1 MVKKKGVLTK
11 AGAAGMA
18 AAMALG
24 LCACQGGDGASQ
36 DSGEKEKSSYRV
48 TEENENQELVMD
60 NQPESS
66 YWFPE
71 ELLEWEPSEDE
82 DLEYNVSHVPLA
94 SRVDKEILTP
104 VNETQNKD
112 TKVMAISIMNSS
124 TSGNAPHGLNSAD
137 CNIFTY
143 WQYVDE
149 LVYWGGSSGEG
160 LIVPPSPDVTDLG
173 HKNGVPV
180 IGTVFFPQD
189 VAGGKMEWL
198 DTFLQQKEDGSFPV
212 ADKLIE
218 VAQTYGFDGWFINQ
232 ETEGAEER
240 PLNEQDA
247 VKMQAFIQ
255 YLKKQ
260 APQLRV
266 VYYDSMTSEGKMDWQ
281 NALTDKNTMF
291 LQDQEGNPV
300 ADEMFL
306 NFWWTEEELASQ
318 DLLAASEKKARE
330 LGIDPYDLYAG
341 VDIQADGYT
350 TPIRW
355 DLFESGKDS
364 THTSL
369 GIYCPNWAY
378 TSATGLDEFHQNENA
393 LWVNNKQDPS
403 AEISYSSP
411 EQWRGVS
418 AYAIEKTAISSL
430 PFVTNFNTGSGY
442 SFFRQGEQISKMDW
456 NNRSVGDILPTY
468 RWIIDN
474 EGENS
479 LKADFDVSTA
489 WYGGTSLKLY
499 GNMDKDSI
507 SSVTLYSADL
517 PVEKD
522 TVFTTTAKASGESQ
536 LDAVLTFDDGS
547 EEVLEGDKKVT
558 EDWTCVSYDLSQ
570 FAGKKIRSIG
580 YEISTGEAD
589 SAYELNLGNISITA
603 PENSKE
609 KLSVSKVSVDD
620 AMFDEDGM
628 YAGVRLSWDS
638 DQEAPYYEIYHVNED
653 GSRSFLGVSNTNCFY
668 VNVLPRMDDTNKSEF
683 LVLPVSQDLEQGTG
697 ASAEMEWPDNS
708 LPKAGLTASQTLVGT
723 GSTVTFTSACSEN
736 TEEVT
741 WKIPGS
747 DKETAQG
754 DSVDAVFDKEGT
766 YEVSVTAKNESG
778 EDTKTLSVVVTS
790 QLEKDS
796 ELTLLSQGK
805 PTEAT
810 AYTNENEKPDFAVDG
825 DVTKK
830 WCATGTPPHEITIDL
845 GGEMTISQVA
855 LAHAEAGG
863 EGADMNTQGYEI
875 SVSTDGTEYTPV
887 VTVTKN
893 TAGNTLDTFTPVNG
907 RYVKLSVTKPTQGSD
922 TAARIYEIQVYGSE
936 KTLQ

>member
-36 DSGEKEKSSYRV
+36 GSGEKEKSSYRV

-411 EQWRGVS
+411 EQWRGVC
-418 AYAIEKTAISSL
+418 Y
-430 PFVTNFNTGSGY
+430 
-442 SFFRQGEQISKMDW
+442 
-456 NNRSVGDILPTY
+456 
-468 RWIIDN
+468 
-474 EGENS
+474 
-479 LKADFDVSTA
+479 
-489 WYGGTSLKLY
+489 
-499 GNMDKDSI
+499 
-507 SSVTLYSADL
+507 
-517 PVEKD
+517 
-522 TVFTTTAKASGESQ
+522 
-536 LDAVLTFDDGS
+536 
-547 EEVLEGDKKVT
+547 
-558 EDWTCVSYDLSQ
+558 
-570 FAGKKIRSIG
+570 
-580 YEISTGEAD
+580 
-589 SAYELNLGNISITA
+589 
-603 PENSKE
+603 
-609 KLSVSKVSVDD
+609 
-620 AMFDEDGM
+620 
-628 YAGVRLSWDS
+628 
-638 DQEAPYYEIYHVNED
+638 
-653 GSRSFLGVSNTNCFY
+653 
-668 VNVLPRMDDTNKSEF
+668 
-683 LVLPVSQDLEQGTG
+683 
-697 ASAEMEWPDNS
+697 
-708 LPKAGLTASQTLVGT
+708 
-723 GSTVTFTSACSEN
+723 
-736 TEEVT
+736 
-741 WKIPGS
+741 
-747 DKETAQG
+747 
-754 DSVDAVFDKEGT
+754 
-766 YEVSVTAKNESG
+766 
-778 EDTKTLSVVVTS
+778 
-790 QLEKDS
+790 
-796 ELTLLSQGK
+796 
-805 PTEAT
+805 
-810 AYTNENEKPDFAVDG
+810 
-825 DVTKK
+825 
-830 WCATGTPPHEITIDL
+830 
-845 GGEMTISQVA
+845 
-855 LAHAEAGG
+855 
-863 EGADMNTQGYEI
+863 
-875 SVSTDGTEYTPV
+875 
-887 VTVTKN
+887 
-893 TAGNTLDTFTPVNG
+893 
-907 RYVKLSVTKPTQGSD
+907 
-922 TAARIYEIQVYGSE
+922 
-936 KTLQ
+936 

>member
-1 MVKKKGVLTK
+1 
-11 AGAAGMA
+11 MA
-18 AAMALG
+18 AVMALG
-24 LCACQGGDGASQ
+24 LCACQGGSGASK
-36 DSGEKEKSSYRV
+36 DSGGKEENAYRI
-48 TEENENQELVMD
+48 TEENEREDLVMD

-71 ELLEWEPSEDE
+71 ELLAWDPAEDE
-82 DLEYNVSHVPLA
+82 DLEYNISHVPLA
-94 SRVDKEILTP
+94 ERVDKENLTT
-104 VNETQNKD
+104 VNKTQNKD

-180 IGTVFFPQD
+180 LGTVFFPQD

-198 DTFLQQKEDGSFPV
+198 DTFLSQEEDSSFPV

-240 PLNEQDA
+240 PLNAQDA
-247 VKMQAFIQ
+247 EKMQAFIQ
-255 YLKKQ
+255 YLKAQ
-260 APQLRV
+260 APELRV
-266 VYYDSMTSEGKMDWQ
+266 VYYDSMTADGEMDWQ
-281 NALTDKNTMF
+281 NALTDKNTVF
-291 LQDQEGNPV
+291 LQDEEGNPV

-306 NFWWTEEELASQ
+306 NFWWTEEELVSQ
-318 DLLAASEKKARE
+318 DLLTASEKKAEE
-330 LGIDPYDLYAG
+330 LGLDPYNLYAG

-355 DLFESGKDS
+355 DLFESGENS

-369 GIYCPNWAY
+369 GLYCPNWAY
-378 TSATGLDEFHQNENA
+378 TSSTGLEDFHQKENA
-393 LWVNNKQDPS
+393 IWVNNKQDPS
-403 AEISYSSP
+403 AEISYSST

-418 AYAIEKTAISSL
+418 TYAVEKTAISSL

-442 SFFRQGEQISKMDW
+442 SFFREGEQISKMDW
-456 NNRSVGDILPTY
+456 NNRSVGDVLPTY
-468 RWIIDN
+468 RWIIEN

-479 LKADFDVSTA
+479 LAADFDVSTA

-499 GNMDKDSI
+499 GNMEKDTPSTI
-507 SSVTLYSADL
+507 KLYSADL
-517 PVEKD
+517 PVEED
-522 TVFTTTAKASGESQ
+522 TVFTTTAKASDETQ
-536 LDAVLTFDDGS
+536 LNAVLTFDDDS
-547 EEVLEGDKKVT
+547 TETLEGDKKVG
-558 EDWTCVSYDLSQ
+558 EDWTCVTYDLSD
-570 FAGKKIRSIG
+570 FAGKKIRSIS
-580 YEISTGEAD
+580 YELSAGEAD
-589 SAYELNLGNISITA
+589 SGYVMNMGNISIAA
-603 PENSKE
+603 PEEEE
-609 KLSVSKVSVDD
+609 KLEVSEVTVDD
-620 AMFDEDGM
+620 SLFDEDGM
-628 YAGVRLSWDS
+628 YAGVRLSWECS
-638 DQEAPYYEIYHVNED
+638 QEAPYYEIYHVNED
-653 GSRSFLGVSNTNCFY
+653 GSRSFLEVSNTNCFY
-668 VNVLPRMDDTNKSEF
+668 VNTLPRMNDNNESEF

-697 ASAEMEWPDNS
+697 ASAKMEWPDNS

-736 TEEVT
+736 TEEVS
-741 WKIPGS
+741 WEIPGS
-747 DKETAQG
+747 DKETAEG
-754 DSVDAVFDKEGT
+754 ESVQAVFEKEGT

-778 EDTKTLSVVVTS
+778 EDTKTISVLVTS

-805 PTEAT
+805 PAEAT
-810 AYTNENEKPDFAVDG
+810 GYTNENEKPDFAVDG

-845 GGEMTISQVA
+845 GAEMTIGQVA
-855 LAHAEAGG
+855 LSHAEAGG

-875 SVSTDGTEYTPV
+875 SVSTDGTEFTPV
-887 VTVTKN
+887 ATVTKN
-893 TAGNTLDTFTPVNG
+893 TAGSTLDTFTPVNG

>member
-24 LCACQGGDGASQ
+24 LCACQGGNGASQ
-36 DSGEKEKSSYRV
+36 GSGEKEKSSYRV

-82 DLEYNVSHVPLA
+82 DLEYNISHVPLA

-260 APQLRV
+260 APQMRV

-418 AYAIEKTAISSL
+418 TYAIEKTAISSL

-489 WYGGTSLKLY
+489 WYGGTSLKLH

-517 PVEKD
+517 PVERIRFSPLQPKP
-522 TVFTTTAKASGESQ
+522 
-536 LDAVLTFDDGS
+536 
-547 EEVLEGDKKVT
+547 LE
-558 EDWTCVSYDLSQ
+558 
-570 FAGKKIRSIG
+570 
-580 YEISTGEAD
+580 
-589 SAYELNLGNISITA
+589 N
-603 PENSKE
+603 
-609 KLSVSKVSVDD
+609 
-620 AMFDEDGM
+620 
-628 YAGVRLSWDS
+628 LSWMQS
-638 DQEAPYYEIYHVNED
+638 
-653 GSRSFLGVSNTNCFY
+653 
-668 VNVLPRMDDTNKSEF
+668 
-683 LVLPVSQDLEQGTG
+683 
-697 ASAEMEWPDNS
+697 
-708 LPKAGLTASQTLVGT
+708 
-723 GSTVTFTSACSEN
+723 
-736 TEEVT
+736 
-741 WKIPGS
+741 
-747 DKETAQG
+747 
-754 DSVDAVFDKEGT
+754 
-766 YEVSVTAKNESG
+766 
-778 EDTKTLSVVVTS
+778 
-790 QLEKDS
+790 
-796 ELTLLSQGK
+796 LLS
-805 PTEAT
+805 T
-810 AYTNENEKPDFAVDG
+810 
-825 DVTKK
+825 
-830 WCATGTPPHEITIDL
+830 
-845 GGEMTISQVA
+845 
-855 LAHAEAGG
+855 
-863 EGADMNTQGYEI
+863 
-875 SVSTDGTEYTPV
+875 
-887 VTVTKN
+887 
-893 TAGNTLDTFTPVNG
+893 
-907 RYVKLSVTKPTQGSD
+907 
-922 TAARIYEIQVYGSE
+922 TAARKCWKEIRR
-936 KTLQ
+936 